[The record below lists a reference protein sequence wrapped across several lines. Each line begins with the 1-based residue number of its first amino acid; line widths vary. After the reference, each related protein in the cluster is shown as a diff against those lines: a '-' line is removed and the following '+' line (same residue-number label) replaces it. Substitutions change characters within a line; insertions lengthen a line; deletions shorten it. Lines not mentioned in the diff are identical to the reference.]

1 MVQNGLFFC
10 REAPWSHLG
19 ANTIPSGPPQ
29 APSGPSL
36 ELPKTRKIAPGTP
49 TSAQGPHQIHQANM
63 LKTLEI
69 HVLDPSGPHKS
80 ALGRFCDAPSLALRP
95 SKATPRS
102 SGSPLGAQKVPRS
115 VQGLLKELPRTPSGA
130 PGGGVR
136 DFVFRPDFRTP
147 LPGSQKDP
155 LGPPK
160 TIRTLKN
167 QELSKNKRNSIYFE

>member
-95 SKATPRS
+95 SKATSRS
-102 SGSPLGAQKVPRS
+102 SGSPLGAQKAPRS
-115 VQGLLKELPRTPSGA
+115 VQGLLKELPWTPRELLEEVFEISCFDLILEHLSLDPKRTPWD
-130 PGGGVR
+130 PR
-136 DFVFRPDFRTP
+136 RPFGR
-147 LPGSQKDP
+147 
-155 LGPPK
+155 
-160 TIRTLKN
+160 
-167 QELSKNKRNSIYFE
+167 